1 MAFSIALLRDI
12 NRKKEHIYTQEMR
25 AVEQAL
31 LHWGSSWHGKRV
43 FLHTDNRCVAY
54 GIAKRTIRAGSME
67 VLRRCVLLA
76 AEYNL
81 ELEAEWI
88 STNAN
93 ALADALSRFDYKKIT
108 DLAPQL

>member
-1 MAFSIALLRDI
+1 MAFSIALPRGI
-12 NRKKEHIYTQEMR
+12 IRKKEHINTQEMR

-43 FLHTDNRCVAY
+43 LLHTDNRSVAY
-54 GIAKRTIRAGSME
+54 GIAKRTIHAGSME
-67 VLRRCVLLA
+67 VLRRCLLLT
-76 AEYNL
+76 AEYDL

-93 ALADALSRFDYKKIT
+93 ALADALS
-108 DLAPQL
+108 